1 MVIIWWL
8 QKMGFEGRSRHSII
22 SSNHDLLE
30 KNFESDTFSCHF
42 RSFIGKTLGGRFLLN
57 KEVTILEN

>member
-1 MVIIWWL
+1 
-8 QKMGFEGRSRHSII
+8 MGFEGRSRHSII